1 MKFGKTVAIVLTS
14 TVLLAGCTT
23 DKKEIKKY
31 DNQVQKAFDQE
42 KSVNSTSKKINDLE
56 EKKQK
61 LFKKVNGKDQNTRKQ
76 AAEGIVKNVE
86 KRQKEFKNE
95 EQALNNSEK
104 EFKKAK
110 QYMNHI
116 DNSAKKK
123 EVTQLNDALKEK
135 YEAHDAYAKAYKK
148 ALNKEK
154 ELFTFLNQDGATQ
167 SEVDSKSKDLS
178 KAYKDMNKK
187 FNTYSK
193 AMRKVTQEKQDV
205 DQLK

>member
-42 KSVNSTSKKINDLE
+42 KSVNSTSNNLE
-56 EKKQK
+56 EEKQK

-76 AAEGIVKNVE
+76 AAEDIVENVE

-95 EQALNNSEK
+95 EKALNNSEK

-110 QYMNHI
+110 QYMSHI
-116 DNSAKKK
+116 ENSAKKK
-123 EVTQLNDALKEK
+123 EVTQLNDAIKEK
-135 YEAHDAYAKAYKK
+135 YKAHDAYAKAYKK

>member
-42 KSVNSTSKKINDLE
+42 KSVNSTSKNNLE
-56 EKKQK
+56 EEKQK

-76 AAEGIVKNVE
+76 AAEDIVENVE

-95 EQALNNSEK
+95 EKALNNSEK

-110 QYMNHI
+110 QYMSHI
-116 DNSAKKK
+116 ENSAKKK
-123 EVTQLNDALKEK
+123 EVTQLNDAIKEK
-135 YEAHDAYAKAYKK
+135 YKAHDAYAKAYKK

>member
-31 DNQVQKAFDQE
+31 DDQVQKAFDQE
-42 KSVNSTSKKINDLE
+42 KTVNSTSKKINNLE
-56 EKKQK
+56 ADKQK
-61 LFKKVNGKDQNTRKQ
+61 LFKKVNEKDQNTRKQ
-76 AAEGIVKNVE
+76 AAEDIVDNVK
-86 KRQKEFKNE
+86 KRQNEFKNE
-95 EQALNNSEK
+95 EEALSKSEK
-104 EFKKAK
+104 EFKKAN

-116 DNSAKKK
+116 DNSTKKK
-123 EVTQLNDALKEK
+123 EVTQLNDAIKEK
-135 YEAHDAYAKAYKK
+135 YKAHDAYAKAYKK

-154 ELFTFLNQDGATQ
+154 ELFTYLNQDGATQ

-178 KAYKDMNKK
+178 RAYKDMNKK
-187 FNTYSK
+187 FNAYSK